1 MPAASR
7 VLTNF
12 KVSSGILAMCHRP
25 VGAILVRGMKAEAAC
40 FLLHPS
46 GNASENIFME
56 RELITERPLA
66 GLVSGIAI
74 AQNQRHCV
82 VAGWRTT
89 RAGDRHA
96 PRRLDV
102 GPEGAGVVGGVVG
115 ANDVGRRHRC
125 KNRRG

>member
-12 KVSSGILAMCHRP
+12 KVSNGILAMFHPP

-46 GNASENIFME
+46 GNASENIFIE
-56 RELITERPLA
+56 SELITERTLA

-74 AQNQRHCV
+74 AQNQRHSV
-82 VAGWRTT
+82 VAAGPPT

-96 PRRLDV
+96 PRRVDV
-102 GPEGAGVVGGVVG
+102 GLEAAGVVAG
-115 ANDVGRRHRC
+115 
-125 KNRRG
+125 

>member
-12 KVSSGILAMCHRP
+12 KVSNGILAMCHPP
-25 VGAILVRGMKAEAAC
+25 VGAILVRGMKAEAAF

-46 GNASENIFME
+46 GNASENIFLQC
-56 RELITERPLA
+56 ELLTERTLA

-74 AQNQRHCV
+74 AKTQRHGV
-82 VAGWRTT
+82 VAGWRPI

-96 PRRLDV
+96 PRRVDV
-102 GPEGAGVVGGVVG
+102 GLEAAGVVAGVVR
-115 ANDVGRRHRC
+115 AND
-125 KNRRG
+125 